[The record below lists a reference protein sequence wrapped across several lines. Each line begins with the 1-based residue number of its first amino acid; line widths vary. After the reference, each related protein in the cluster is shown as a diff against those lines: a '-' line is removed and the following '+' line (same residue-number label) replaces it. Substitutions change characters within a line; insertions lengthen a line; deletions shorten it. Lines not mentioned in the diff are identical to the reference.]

1 MKKYPII
8 FVVAVTLLLL
18 TSTASAVLP
27 QWVVDKLNKVPKAQK
42 LYIINPEERGIQDIN
57 ETTVIPSPP
66 TPVPGA
72 TPKPPSTEVDFEFW
86 QWINNYIY
94 NNTLCRPVPPIDP
107 STLCPFAPTPGGIYP
122 IFKP

>member
-8 FVVAVTLLLL
+8 FMVAVTLLLL
-18 TSTASAVLP
+18 TGSASAVLP

-94 NNTLCRPVPPIDP
+94 NNTLCKPVPPIDP

-122 IFKP
+122 VFKP

>member
-1 MKKYPII
+1 MKKYAIL

-27 QWVVDKLNKVPKAQK
+27 QWVVDKLNTIPPAQK

-57 ETTVIPSPP
+57 ETIIIPSPP

-72 TPKPPSTEVDFEFW
+72 TPKPPSSTVDLEFW
-86 QWINNYIY
+86 EWINNYIY
-94 NNTLCRPVPPIDP
+94 NNTLCKPVPPIDP
-107 STLCPFAPTPGGIYP
+107 STLCPFTPTPGGIYP
-122 IFKP
+122 VFKP

>member
-1 MKKYPII
+1 MKKYAIL

-94 NNTLCRPVPPIDP
+94 NNVLCKPVPPIDP
-107 STLCPFAPTPGGIYP
+107 SKLCPFTPTPDGIYP
-122 IFKP
+122 VFS